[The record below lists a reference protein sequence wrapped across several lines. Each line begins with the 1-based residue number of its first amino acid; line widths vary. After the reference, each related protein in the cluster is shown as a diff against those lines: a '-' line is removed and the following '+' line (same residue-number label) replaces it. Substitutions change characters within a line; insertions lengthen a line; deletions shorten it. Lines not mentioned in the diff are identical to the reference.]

1 MKRSTIIMPLQL
13 LSFRESYLT
22 EQNCRTHGS
31 AWVFRRLGR
40 SELAVEAEGTHSLVA
55 DRLDLTLQGA
65 GPHGETARK
74 GGLRSCTLLKCT
86 LKRRRSSLKRRIS
99 LRFSARVG
107 RCGR

>member
-65 GPHGETARK
+65 GPHGKIARK
-74 GGLRSCTLLKCT
+74 GGLLSC
-86 LKRRRSSLKRRIS
+86 KRRLSSLKHRLS
-99 LRFSARVG
+99 SRFISARVG

>member
-1 MKRSTIIMPLQL
+1 MYSIK
-13 LSFRESYLT
+13 ESPG
-22 EQNCRTHGS
+22 RG
-31 AWVFRRLGR
+31 LGR

-86 LKRRRSSLKRRIS
+86 LKRRRSSLKRRLS
-99 LRFSARVG
+99 LRFISARVG